1 MINSRKI
8 QRVLDAKTERAV
20 VTQLKTME
28 RELSSAA
35 REKGLR

>member
-1 MINSRKI
+1 MMNTRKTSRVFDPK
-8 QRVLDAKTERAV
+8 AERAV

>member
-1 MINSRKI
+1 MMNGRRI

-28 RELSSAA
+28 RDLTSAA
-35 REKGLR
+35 RDKGLR